1 MTIVYALFLAS
12 VMILPSTSSYG
23 SSFDD
28 YFTATTPPKNWG
40 DKIHFVND
48 ADEKIKISDFKGKVV
63 LLNLWALWCKPCLAE
78 MPLLS
83 KLQEEYKDKDL
94 LIVPLNIDNP
104 KTSAVSDFFKENN
117 ISNFPVYR
125 DKKFN
130 IYNSIGL
137 QGLPT
142 TIIFNK
148 QGEEVGRVKGVI
160 SWHSK
165 DAKSYLSNL
174 LEQTIQSTDN
184 LIKQGK

>member
-1 MTIVYALFLAS
+1 
-12 VMILPSTSSYG
+12 MILTSTFSYG
-23 SSFDD
+23 SSFED

-40 DKIHFVND
+40 DKINFVND
-48 ADEKIKISDFKGKVV
+48 ADEKVKISDFKGKVV

-78 MPLLS
+78 MPMLS

-94 LIVPLNIDNP
+94 LIVPLNIDNT
-104 KTSAVSDFFKENN
+104 KESAIGDFFKENDIN
-117 ISNFPVYR
+117 NLPIYI

-148 QGEEVGRVKGVI
+148 QGEEVGRVRGVI
-160 SWHSK
+160 SWRSE
-165 DAKSYLSNL
+165 DARSYLSNL
-174 LEQTIQSTDN
+174 LGQTIQSTDN